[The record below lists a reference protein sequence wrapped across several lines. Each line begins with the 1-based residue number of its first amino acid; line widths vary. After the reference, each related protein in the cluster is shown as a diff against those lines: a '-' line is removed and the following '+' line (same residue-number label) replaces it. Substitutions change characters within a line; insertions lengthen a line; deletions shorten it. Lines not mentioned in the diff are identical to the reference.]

1 MERDDPG
8 AFGEGGAYGQ
18 AYALFNCSMA
28 AATMFGPIFA
38 GSLVENYGWKT
49 MAWGMGAFSF
59 SGAIP
64 CVS

>member
-38 GSLVENYGWKT
+38 GSLVENHGWKT
-49 MAWGMGAFSF
+49 MAWSMGVFSF